1 MVVGHAAL
9 PPWAPDP
16 TADISFPTPQDFL
29 VDLELPEDQWH
40 TARAETSERTAKGPV
55 RKTSVLVD
63 SVVVLTWTSSNG
75 PAAVATTPGGM
86 VGITSAARRNPRR
99 GSPMTTQCTTT
110 TGWPTTRILF
120 ALAGTVTLV
129 SALLAA
135 TLTPWFLLLTG
146 LVGLNQLVLVAF
158 GRCPA
163 SVVIDHLR
171 RPATR

>member
-1 MVVGHAAL
+1 
-9 PPWAPDP
+9 
-16 TADISFPTPQDFL
+16 
-29 VDLELPEDQWH
+29 
-40 TARAETSERTAKGPV
+40 
-55 RKTSVLVD
+55 
-63 SVVVLTWTSSNG
+63 
-75 PAAVATTPGGM
+75 
-86 VGITSAARRNPRR
+86 
-99 GSPMTTQCTTT
+99 MTTQCTTT